1 MSNPSILWITLVIA
15 AGRVKS
21 MVHVHSRERVVVL
34 VLFTKQNAN
43 YVIIV
48 M

>member
-1 MSNPSILWITLVIA
+1 MSNPLILWIDLVIV

-21 MVHVHSRERVVVL
+21 MVPVHSRVSVVVR